1 MDPNKKLT
9 LGKLKVIILSSWV
22 FSIIFNLP
30 KFFVRTFD
38 DEKKH
43 CVQSWAKQ
51 WMITAYSL
59 AWLALVLVAV
69 GIMIVLY
76 SKVVYTLWCKAD
88 DGNHLNNQQRSVLK
102 VRKRCTLMVIT
113 VSVIFAVCWGAESV
127 EYVLRFLTNLKI
139 SFVYITTV
147 DMMVLFNSAV
157 NPFVYSL
164 LNHQF
169 RKKIKGVMPCTS
181 SVVVVKPR
189 SGTGTDEEGFADEN
203 KVF

>member
-9 LGKLKVIILSSWV
+9 LSKLKVIILSSWV

-38 DEKKH
+38 DEKQH

-88 DGNHLNNQQRSVLK
+88 DGNHLNYQQRSVLK

-139 SFVYITTV
+139 NFVYITTV

-181 SVVVVKPR
+181 PVVTVKPR
-189 SGTGTDEEGFADEN
+189 SGNGTDEEGFADEN